1 MARIDKTYV
10 NYEQL
15 LEAIA
20 WAKNIGEVTLENG
33 YKFFPLDFIKG
44 YHDVDENGV
53 LDCEKLE
60 DHEYILWN
68 TPTWFDRWLWCNCPL
83 SFVKNRLQ
91 EQYDLDD
98 LEEFEEWTYVPEPKR
113 TAKYKFITEPNDFGP
128 GWKWLMNN
136 DRRKSLW
143 RPLSG
148 SCKQLTYNINVR
160 VPGEIFERYYDDQTD
175 NWYKPFGMLPVYS
188 DDHGYVWQ
196 KHHKCV
202 PTKKSIIRQLRK
214 WNLPKGTIV
223 EVYNIH
229 YSKMD
234 FVIKVK

>member
-1 MARIDKTYV
+1 MAGIDKTYV
-10 NYEQL
+10 KYEQL
-15 LEAIA
+15 LEAVT

-33 YKFFPLDFIKG
+33 HKFFPLDFIKG

-60 DHEYILWN
+60 DHQYILWN

-91 EQYDLDD
+91 EQYDLDG
-98 LEEFEEWTYVPEPKR
+98 LKEFEEWVYIPEPKR

-136 DRRKSLW
+136 GRRNNPW
-143 RPLSG
+143 PG
-148 SCKQLTYNINVR
+148 SCKQATYRIDVR
-160 VPGEIFERYYDDQTD
+160 VPEERIERSYDKQTD
-175 NWYKPFGMLPVYS
+175 NWYKPFGMLPVY
-188 DDHGYVWQ
+188 DDFYWQ
-196 KHHKCV
+196 EHHKHA

-223 EVYNIH
+223 EVYSMN
-229 YSKMD
+229 YQKLD
-234 FVIKVK
+234 FVIEVK

>member
-1 MARIDKTYV
+1 MAGIDKTYV

-15 LEAIA
+15 LEAVA

-33 YKFFPLDFIKG
+33 HKFFPLDWIKG

-53 LDCEKLE
+53 VQCEKLE

-83 SFVKNRLQ
+83 SFVKKRLQ
-91 EQYDLDD
+91 EQYGLDS
-98 LEEFEEWTYVPEPKR
+98 LKEFEEWVYIPEPKR
-113 TAKYKFITEPNDFGP
+113 TAKYKFITEPNDFGT
-128 GWKWLMNN
+128 GWKWLINN
-136 DRRKSLW
+136 DRRKNPW
-143 RPLSG
+143 PG
-148 SCKQLTYNINVR
+148 SCKQATYNINVKI
-160 VPGEIFERYYDDQTD
+160 PGEGVGRDYNYDEQTD
-175 NWYKPFGMLPVYS
+175 NWYSPFGMLP
-188 DDHGYVWQ
+188 GYDSYIWQ
-196 KHHKCV
+196 EHHKHA

-223 EVYNIH
+223 EVYVIK
-229 YSKMD
+229 YQKMD

>member
-1 MARIDKTYV
+1 MAGIDKTYV
-10 NYEQL
+10 KYEQL
-15 LEAIA
+15 LEAVT

-33 YKFFPLDFIKG
+33 HKFFPLDFIKG

-60 DHEYILWN
+60 DHQYILWN

-91 EQYDLDD
+91 EQYDLDG
-98 LEEFEEWTYVPEPKR
+98 LKEFEEWVYIPEPKR

-136 DRRKSLW
+136 DRRNNPW
-143 RPLSG
+143 PG
-148 SCKQLTYNINVR
+148 SCKQATYRIDVR
-160 VPGEIFERYYDDQTD
+160 VPEERIERSYDKQTD
-175 NWYKPFGMLPVYS
+175 NWYKPFGMLPVY
-188 DDHGYVWQ
+188 DDFYWQ
-196 KHHKCV
+196 EHHKHA

-223 EVYNIH
+223 EVYSMN
-229 YSKMD
+229 YQKLD
-234 FVIKVK
+234 FVIEVK